1 MHQAKMGTAVS
12 VFASE
17 VERAELMNRHDE
29 SWCHGSSRRVL
40 QVRHDCHAVRV
51 ALMCS
56 YEISPMKVIHTE
68 TRQSFAHFLTSYVL
82 TQVINYQHAEDQI
95 MCYYWGSF
103 DGGWACGL
111 DDLLRVK
118 EAQRAKRERV
128 RSTGR
133 QVAIGGEHMHPLAT
147 AKEFTADVAGR
158 KCSLVAGSGSIPK
171 LRSTRQAQMSSRTY
185 RRKVMKQTKSCLSH
199 PSTYFDHSPTR

>member
-29 SWCHGSSRRVL
+29 SWCYGSSRRVL
-40 QVRHDCHAVRV
+40 QVQHLCFAVRL
-51 ALMCS
+51 ALISS

-82 TQVINYQHAEDQI
+82 TQVIDCQHAEDQI
-95 MCYYWGSF
+95 MCYHRGSL
-103 DGGWACGL
+103 DGCWACGL

-133 QVAIGGEHMHPLAT
+133 QDAIGVEHMHPLAT
-147 AKEFTADVAGR
+147 ATEFTADVAGR
-158 KCSLVAGSGSIPK
+158 RRSLVAGSGSIPRYGALAR
-171 LRSTRQAQMSSRTY
+171 LRCHRVHTG
-185 RRKVMKQTKSCLSH
+185 VKS
-199 PSTYFDHSPTR
+199 